1 MRKELIIVLLL
12 VGIIVAASGCTTKT
26 STTNTTTIPAPVQV
40 NNTTRINNP
49 APVQANNTT
58 IINNPAPVNNPNP
71 QTYTVNIQNNAF
83 NPSSVQIPA
92 GSTVKWINLDSV
104 QHEPKGTVFDS
115 GPLNQNGVFEYTFNQ
130 AGTYNYACAIHPSM
144 QGTVKV
150 V

>member
-1 MRKELIIVLLL
+1 M
-12 VGIIVAASGCTTKT
+12 AASGCTTKT

-40 NNTTRINNP
+40 NNTTIINNP

-58 IINNPAPVNNPNP
+58 TINNPAPVNNPNS

-144 QGTVKV
+144 QGIVKV